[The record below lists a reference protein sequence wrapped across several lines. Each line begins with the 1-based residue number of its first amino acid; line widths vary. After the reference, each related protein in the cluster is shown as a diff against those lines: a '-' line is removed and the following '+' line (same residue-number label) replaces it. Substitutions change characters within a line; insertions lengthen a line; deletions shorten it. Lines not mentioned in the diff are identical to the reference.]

1 MLRNASHVVRQITFS
16 PMQALYYYC
25 NTHLMVIILLN
36 GCRHPPPQLNVTV
49 GQSVG
54 FLCMATGV
62 PGWFCGDA
70 LFTFILGGGGSVV
83 IETLTGLDHQKQPGD
98 RDVQAGCAHAF
109 RLQCKFNRYCSRS
122 GRLGGR
128 LLVVLV
134 KPACGR

>member
-1 MLRNASHVVRQITFS
+1 MAAGI
-16 PMQALYYYC
+16 
-25 NTHLMVIILLN
+25 
-36 GCRHPPPQLNVTV
+36 PPQLNVTV

-62 PGWFCGDA
+62 PGRGRTIYIYIGW
-70 LFTFILGGGGSVV
+70 GGRVV
-83 IETLTGLDHQKQPGD
+83 IETLTGLDHRKQPGD